1 VTTSRDVRQLIAGL
15 IASAIVLATI
25 LGSILLSA
33 HDSFARP
40 IVALN
45 PTASITATPL
55 LPTET
60 PTLTPTAPSTTA
72 QPTDQTAAPTS
83 TVTSTPTPT
92 LTPTATPTVCPPP
105 PGWQRYT
112 VGPFDNLSL
121 IAQRFNTTV
130 DALMRANCLAA
141 PAVAI
146 GQTIYVPSRTP
157 TPTPFPCTITPPP
170 GWVIYIV
177 QWGDTLYTL
186 AVRYQT
192 SMVQLIRANCLT
204 TTAIYAGQAL
214 YVPFVIPYF
223 TPTPTLVFWPTPTS
237 TVPPTFTPTST
248 FTPPTDTPT
257 IQPTTPAPTPTH
269 TSTPNPTPT
278 DTLVPVPT
286 DTPAPI
292 PTDTPAPPP
301 TATATI
307 YVSPLAT
314 P

>member
-15 IASAIVLATI
+15 MASVIVLATI

-40 IVALN
+40 IVALS
-45 PTASITATPL
+45 PTVPIVAT
-55 LPTET
+55 LPPSTET
-60 PTLTPTAPSTTA
+60 PTLTPTPLSTTP
-72 QPTDQTAAPTS
+72 QPTDQTAVPTS
-83 TVTSTPTPT
+83 TVISTPTPT
-92 LTPTATPTVCPPP
+92 STPTATPTVCPPP

-130 DALMRANCLAA
+130 DALMHANCLAT
-141 PAVAI
+141 PAVTI

-157 TPTPFPCTITPPP
+157 TPTPSPCSIAPPP

-192 SMVQLIRANCLT
+192 SVVQLMRANCLT
-204 TTAIYAGQAL
+204 TPGIYAGQAL

-223 TPTPTLVFWPTPTS
+223 TPTPTRVFWPTLTS

-248 FTPPTDTPT
+248 FMPPTDTPT
-257 IQPTTPAPTPTH
+257 SQPTTPAPAPTD
-269 TSTPNPTPT
+269 TSTPVPTPT

-292 PTDTPAPPP
+292 PTDTPAPP
-301 TATATI
+301 TATI